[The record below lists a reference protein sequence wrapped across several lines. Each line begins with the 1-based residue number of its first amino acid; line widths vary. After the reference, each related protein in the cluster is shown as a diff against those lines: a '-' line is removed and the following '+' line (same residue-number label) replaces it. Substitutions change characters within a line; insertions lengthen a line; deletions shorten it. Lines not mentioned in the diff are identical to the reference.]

1 MLNIPKWKIVLSLV
15 VVVLGIL
22 YATPNLMSVELREKI
37 VSVSS
42 WAPNKA
48 VNLGLDLQGGSHLLL
63 EVDLKSVMSDRLD
76 SMTDAARSEMRK
88 AGIAYSNLGATRDGL
103 SVTLNEPKRDRAAAY
118 KALRGL
124 DPNADIAI
132 DENTG
137 KATVVLGD
145 KALSDIRTQVV
156 NQSIEIVRRRVDE
169 TGTREPVIQ
178 RQGADRIVLQLPGVD
193 DPGRVKDLLGKTAKL
208 SFHLVDL
215 ESTRPGPASR
225 SLPMHEGT
233 GNIIVK
239 KRALITGDML
249 TDSQAAFNQ
258 NAPVV
263 TFSFNAIGTRN
274 FCNVTRENVGKP
286 FAIVLDDEVISAPV
300 IRDAICQGRGEI
312 SGGFTVKEAADL
324 SLLLRAG
331 ALPAPL
337 NVVEERSVGPS
348 LGSDSVESGKTASLV
363 AFAFV
368 FIFAVLTYGLFG
380 VFASIALF
388 FNIILIFA
396 IMSVMQATLTLPGI
410 AGIVLTMGMAVDANV
425 LIYERIREE
434 LRNGR
439 SVISAIDKGFQLALN
454 TIVDS
459 QLTSL
464 VVALMLFSFGTG
476 PVKGFAVS
484 MSIGIITSIFT
495 ATIVTRMMV
504 IAWLRTRRPQ
514 TLNL

>member
-15 VVVLGIL
+15 LVALGII
-22 YATPNLMSVELREKI
+22 YATPNLMSAELRDKI
-37 VSVSS
+37 AASVP
-42 WAPNKA
+42 WAPHKSI
-48 VNLGLDLQGGSHLLL
+48 NLGLDLQGGSHLLL
-63 EVDLKSVMSDRLD
+63 EVDLKAVMADRLD
-76 SMTDAARSEMRK
+76 ALTDAARSEMRK
-88 AGIAYSNLGATRDGL
+88 AGIAYSNLSSNREGL
-103 SVTLNEPKRDRAAAY
+103 TVTLNEVARDRSAAY
-118 KALRGL
+118 KILRGL

-132 DENTG
+132 DDKTG
-137 KATVVLGD
+137 KATVVLGE
-145 KALSDIRTQVV
+145 KALNDIRTQVV

-193 DPGRVKDLLGKTAKL
+193 DPGRIKDLLGKTAKL

-215 ESTRPGPASR
+215 ESARPGPASR

-263 TFSFNAIGTRN
+263 TFRFNALGARR
-274 FCNVTRENVGKP
+274 FCDVTRDNIGKP
-286 FAIVLDDEVISAPV
+286 FAIVLDGEVISAPV
-300 IRDAICQGRGEI
+300 IRDAICGGSGEI

-348 LGSDSVESGKTASLV
+348 LGSDSVASGKKASIV

-368 FIFAVLTYGLFG
+368 FVFAFLTYGLFG

-388 FNIILIFA
+388 INIILIFA
-396 IMSVMQATLTLPGI
+396 IMSIMQATLTLPGI

-454 TIVDS
+454 TIIDS

-504 IAWLRTRRPQ
+504 IAWLRTRRPT